1 MVNRHEIGRGCA
13 APDQL
18 AHLHVQWKGV
28 FENYARSWVSKNF
41 WKVREQFGSQE
52 DALAECALIFT
63 RCLRRYERPS
73 TIPPGY
79 AIFKRAIANA
89 WTTYA
94 AKSSSSAA

>member
-1 MVNRHEIGRGCA
+1 
-13 APDQL
+13 
-18 AHLHVQWKGV
+18 VQWKGV

-63 RCLRRYERPS
+63 AASGDMSGPS
-73 TIPPGY
+73 TIRLVYGD
-79 AIFKRAIANA
+79 FKRAIANA

-94 AKSSSSAA
+94 AKSTQQRGPDRPRAR